1 MENEAGTG
9 PGRDEA
15 ASGDPYDVP
24 GRSVT
29 RLSDPKALRAY
40 AHPVRMKLIVA
51 VRTRGPLT
59 ATQAGRLLGESSGTC
74 SFHLRQLARYGLVE
88 ETGGGTGREKPWQA
102 TTTSTS
108 WDEIQDTPAGAAAA
122 SVLNQVVAEWYF
134 TELKTWLAT
143 SPSESEQW
151 QRAAFFGD
159 QFLWVTAD
167 ELTQVGRDLL
177 AVTSKFFERQ
187 TRPELRPPG
196 ARLATYLHLGFPN
209 VTAPTEPQSH
219 AVTPP
224 EEQ

>member
-1 MENEAGTG
+1 MANE
-9 PGRDEA
+9 E
-15 ASGDPYDVP
+15 VP

-51 VRTRGPLT
+51 LRTRGPLT

-88 ETGGGTGREKPWQA
+88 ETGGGTGREKPWRA
-102 TTTSTS
+102 TTTSTQ
-108 WDEIQDTPAGAAAA
+108 WDEVQQTPEAAAAA
-122 SVLNQVVAEWYF
+122 SMLNNVVAEWYF
-134 TELKTWLAT
+134 TELRRWLEVSAGET
-143 SPSESEQW
+143 EQW

-159 QFLWVTAD
+159 RFLWVTAD
-167 ELTQVGRDLL
+167 ELTEVGRELL
-177 AVTSKFFERQ
+177 AVTDKYFERQ

-209 VTAPTEPQSH
+209 VTLPGESDPTRAGESDPTRAEESDPTRAEEP
-219 AVTPP
+219 
-224 EEQ
+224 

>member
-1 MENEAGTG
+1 MDDEEA
-9 PGRDEA
+9 
-15 ASGDPYDVP
+15 VP

-51 VRTRGPLT
+51 LRTRGPLT

-108 WDEIQDTPAGAAAA
+108 WDEVQQTPEAAEAA
-122 SVLNQVVAEWYF
+122 SALTNVVAEWYF
-134 TELKTWLAT
+134 TELRRWLEV
-143 SPSESEQW
+143 SPGESEEW
-151 QRAAFFGD
+151 QRAAFLGD
-159 QFLWVTAD
+159 RFLWVTSD
-167 ELTQVGRDLL
+167 ELAEVGRELL
-177 AVTSKFFERQ
+177 AVTDKYFERQ
-187 TRPELRPPG
+187 VKPELRPPG

-209 VTAPTEPQSH
+209 VTVPSETEQGGPGAPGREAP
-219 AVTPP
+219 
-224 EEQ
+224 